1 MNRKK
6 RKEGGGEDG
15 EIDEDEK
22 KEGEDVKEGSFYLT
36 VFAISRGFNTEYL
49 RTI

>member
-22 KEGEDVKEGSFYLT
+22 KEGEVKEGSFYLT